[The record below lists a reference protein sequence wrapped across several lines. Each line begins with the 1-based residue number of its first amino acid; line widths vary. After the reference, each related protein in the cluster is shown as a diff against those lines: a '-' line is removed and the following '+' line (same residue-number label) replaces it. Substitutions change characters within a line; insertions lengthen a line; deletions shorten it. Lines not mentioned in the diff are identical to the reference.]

1 MAHPATYRDTDKI
14 TRPDLLQSYLANVG
28 TYLTV
33 ANKHLNGSFT
43 KQDVVRFVN
52 HVVEKTMKRPK
63 VKCVVHKKYG
73 DAEAAELDLYEHT
86 QNIKDRIIL
95 PFGSVYKPA
104 TEIVSFLKD
113 QITEQKARRKS
124 SKALMLKYKAEGN
137 TTLANYYNS
146 DQALQKISMN
156 SIPGAMGSKYSF
168 ISDIAGFNSITSTGR
183 YFIMSS
189 YANCERLLEGNFY
202 FPNIETVW
210 NYLVLMARIC
220 PPKMAVD
227 NAIDNLGLKHAD
239 VDDVLGFLEENYSKY
254 NSDPLPVWVYQW
266 LCNCSGKLLDY
277 IYYCNNL
284 KNIMQSNTESWMNWI
299 SNFYDISKIDF
310 NQEVSPKELFKI
322 DGDLVIVLSTIFS
335 EWLPIEDGKKVNIYD
350 TVEKHPEL
358 AKRFVCVGKSMS
370 DKLANIDKSM
380 KLFLEHKTVISNVVN
395 HKYMYRNCVIGSDT
409 DSIIFTTKNWLQWYN
424 GDLRINERAYQVNCL
439 VVYWLSKS
447 NTYLMDTISHHKG
460 ALGED
465 IKGIA
470 MKNEFY
476 YPVMTLSN
484 LKKHYAGMYTIQ
496 EGVILPKMK
505 SDIKGVQFKG
515 SKLCNETLEFVKGF
529 IDGTH
534 ETIVKDG
541 QISATDC
548 ISKVIAFEKQ
558 VYDSLTSGE
567 TKYLPIQPV
576 KNENDY
582 KDSDISLYF
591 NYKIWESVFAE
602 KYGNIEIPTKCYIV
616 PLTDLTNPKYLEW
629 LKGKDKDIHDKLVK
643 TLEGIKKDV
652 SRIPINPFL
661 DNVPEELIP
670 IIATNQ
676 IVADNC
682 SPLYL
687 FMKSLGVSL
696 GANNKTKFLFSEV
709 YGM

>member
-1 MAHPATYRDTDKI
+1 MAHPITKRDTTKI
-14 TRPDLLQSYLANVG
+14 TRPDLLQSYLANIG
-28 TYLTV
+28 TYLTI
-33 ANKHLNGSFT
+33 ANKQLKIDIPKEEIIRFIKHVT
-43 KQDVVRFVN
+43 KQ
-52 HVVEKTMKRPK
+52 TLKRPK
-63 VKCVVHKKYG
+63 VKCVVHEKYG
-73 DAEAAELDLYEHT
+73 DAKLVELDLFDHAR
-86 QNIKDRIIL
+86 NIKDRIIL
-95 PFGSVYKPA
+95 PFGSVYKPT

-124 SKALMLKYKAEGN
+124 SKKLMLKYKAEGN
-137 TTLANYYNS
+137 NTLASYYNS

-202 FPNIETVW
+202 FPNIETIW

-220 PPKMAVD
+220 PSKAEVDQAVD
-227 NAIDNLGLKHAD
+227 TLKLQHASP
-239 VDDVLGFLEENYSKY
+239 DDVLGFLEENYSKY
-254 NSDPLPVWVYQW
+254 NNDSLPVWVYQW

-284 KNIMQSNTESWMNWI
+284 KNILQSNTDTWMSWI
-299 SNFYDISKIDF
+299 SDFYDINKVDF
-310 NQEVSPKELFKI
+310 NQDLSPKGLYDI
-322 DGDLVIVLSTIFS
+322 DGDLLIVLSTIYS

-350 TVEKHPEL
+350 TVDKYPDL
-358 AKRFVCVGKSMS
+358 AKKLVCIGKRMS
-370 DKLANIDKSM
+370 EKLEEIDSSLR
-380 KLFLEHKTVISNVVN
+380 LFLEHKTVISNVVN
-395 HKYMYRNCVIGSDT
+395 HKYMYRNSVIGSDT

-424 GDLRINERAYQVNCL
+424 GDLRINDRAYQINCL
-439 VVYWLSKS
+439 IVYWLSKS

-465 IKGIA
+465 IQGIQ

-476 YPVMTLSN
+476 YPVMSLSN

-576 KNENDY
+576 KNENEY

-591 NYKIWESVFAE
+591 NYQIWESVFAE

-616 PLTDLTNPKYLEW
+616 PLTDLTDKSYLEW
-629 LKGKDKDIHDKLVK
+629 LKGKDKGIYDKLVK
-643 TLEGIKKDV
+643 TLEGVKKDV

-670 IIATNQ
+670 IIATKQ

-687 FMKSLGVSL
+687 FMKSLGISL
-696 GANNKTKFLFSEV
+696 GSNSKTKFLFSEV